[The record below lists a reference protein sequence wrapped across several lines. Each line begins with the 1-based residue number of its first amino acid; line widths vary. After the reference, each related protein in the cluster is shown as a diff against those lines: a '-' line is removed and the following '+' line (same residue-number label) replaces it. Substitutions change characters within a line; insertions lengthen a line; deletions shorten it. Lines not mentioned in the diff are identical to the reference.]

1 MNKAY
6 TLRALQSDDLFLM
19 LKVINK
25 IGIKEIKK
33 CFESEAVINTIS
45 SVASEGKGEAV
56 DRDVATVGMT
66 VMLEIAD
73 VFARNLPACRDELYQ
88 LLSTLSGMTAEEIAK
103 LPMLTMVDMVM
114 DVIKMQEFADFFQRL
129 FGSHE
134 TAT

>member
-1 MNKAY
+1 MNKVY

-25 IGIKEIKK
+25 IGIKEVKK
-33 CFESEAVINTIS
+33 CFESEAVVKAIT
-45 SVASEGKGEAV
+45 AMTDGKKVKDTA
-56 DRDVATVGMT
+56 AVGMT

-73 VFARNLPACRDELYQ
+73 VLARNLPACRDELYQ
-88 LLSTLSGMTAEEIAK
+88 LLSTLSGMTVEEIAK

-129 FGSHE
+129 FGSHG

>member
-1 MNKAY
+1 MNKVY

-33 CFESEAVINTIS
+33 CFESEAVIKAIS
-45 SVASEGKGEAV
+45 SVAGDKKGEDV
-56 DRDVATVGMT
+56 DNDVATVGMT

-88 LLSTLSGMTAEEIAK
+88 LLSTLSGMTVEEIAR

-129 FGSHE
+129 FGSRE

>member
-1 MNKAY
+1 MNKVY
-6 TLRALQSDDLFLM
+6 MLRALQSDDLFLM

-33 CFESEAVINTIS
+33 CFESEAVIKAIS
-45 SVASEGKGEAV
+45 SVAGDKKGEDV
-56 DRDVATVGMT
+56 DNDVATVGMT

-88 LLSTLSGMTAEEIAK
+88 LLSTLSGMTVEEIAR

-129 FGSHE
+129 FGSRE

>member
-1 MNKAY
+1 MNKVY

-33 CFESEAVINTIS
+33 CFESEAVIKAIS
-45 SVASEGKGEAV
+45 SVAGDKKGEDV
-56 DRDVATVGMT
+56 DNDVATVGMT

-88 LLSTLSGMTAEEIAK
+88 LLSTLSGMTVEEIAR
-103 LPMLTMVDMVM
+103 LPMLTMIDMVM

-129 FGSHE
+129 FGSRE

>member
-88 LLSTLSGMTAEEIAK
+88 LLSTLSGMTVEEIAK

-114 DVIKMQEFADFFQRL
+114 DIIRMQEFADFFQRR
-129 FGSHE
+129 FGSRE

>member
-1 MNKAY
+1 MNKVY

-25 IGIKEIKK
+25 IGFKEIKK
-33 CFESEAVINTIS
+33 CFESETVVKAIT
-45 SVASEGKGEAV
+45 AMTDGKKV
-56 DRDVATVGMT
+56 KDTATVGMT

-73 VFARNLPACRDELYQ
+73 VLARNLPACRDELYQ
-88 LLSTLSGMTAEEIAK
+88 LLSTLSGMTVEEIAK

-129 FGSHE
+129 FGSHG

>member
-1 MNKAY
+1 MNKVY

-33 CFESEAVINTIS
+33 CFESEAVVKAIT
-45 SVASEGKGEAV
+45 AMTDGKKVKDTA
-56 DRDVATVGMT
+56 AVGMT

-73 VFARNLPACRDELYQ
+73 VLARNLPACRDELYQ
-88 LLSTLSGMTAEEIAK
+88 LLSTLSGMTVEEIAK

-129 FGSHE
+129 FGSHG

>member
-1 MNKAY
+1 MNKVY

-33 CFESEAVINTIS
+33 CFESEAVVKAIT
-45 SVASEGKGEAV
+45 AMTDGKKV
-56 DRDVATVGMT
+56 KDTATVGMT

-73 VFARNLPACRDELYQ
+73 VLARNLPACRDELYQ
-88 LLSTLSGMTAEEIAK
+88 LLSTLSGMTEAEIAK
-103 LPMLTMVDMVM
+103 LPMLTMIDMVM
-114 DVIKMQEFADFFQRL
+114 DVVKMQEFADFFQRL
-129 FGSHE
+129 FGSRE

>member
-1 MNKAY
+1 MNKVY

-25 IGIKEIKK
+25 IGIKEVKK
-33 CFESEAVINTIS
+33 CFESEAVVKAIT
-45 SVASEGKGEAV
+45 AMTDGKKV
-56 DRDVATVGMT
+56 KDTATVGMT

-73 VFARNLPACRDELYQ
+73 VLARNLPACRDELYQ
-88 LLSTLSGMTAEEIAK
+88 LLSTLSSMTVEEIAK

-129 FGSHE
+129 FGSRG

>member
-1 MNKAY
+1 MNKVY

-33 CFESEAVINTIS
+33 CFESEAVVKAIAAMTD
-45 SVASEGKGEAV
+45 GKKVKDTA
-56 DRDVATVGMT
+56 AVGMT

-73 VFARNLPACRDELYQ
+73 VLARNLPACRDELYQ
-88 LLSTLSGMTAEEIAK
+88 LLSTLSGMTVEEIAK

-129 FGSHE
+129 FGSRE

>member
-1 MNKAY
+1 MNKVY

-33 CFESEAVINTIS
+33 CFESEAVVKAIT
-45 SVASEGKGEAV
+45 AMTDGKKVKDTA
-56 DRDVATVGMT
+56 AVGMT

-73 VFARNLPACRDELYQ
+73 VLARNLPACRDELYQ
-88 LLSTLSGMTAEEIAK
+88 LLSTLSGMTVEEIAK
-103 LPMLTMVDMVM
+103 LPMLTMIDMVM
-114 DVIKMQEFADFFQRL
+114 DVINMQEFADFFQRL
-129 FGSHE
+129 FGSHG

>member
-1 MNKAY
+1 MDKVY

-33 CFESEAVINTIS
+33 CFESEAVVKAIT
-45 SVASEGKGEAV
+45 AMTDGKKV
-56 DRDVATVGMT
+56 KDTATVGMT

-73 VFARNLPACRDELYQ
+73 VLARNLPACRDELYQ
-88 LLSTLSGMTAEEIAK
+88 LLATLSGMTEAEIAK
-103 LPMLTMVDMVM
+103 LPMLTMIDMVM
-114 DVIKMQEFADFFQRL
+114 DVVKKKEFADFFQHL
-129 FGSHE
+129 FGSRE

>member
-1 MNKAY
+1 MNKVYA
-6 TLRALQSDDLFLM
+6 LRALQSDDLFLM

-33 CFESEAVINTIS
+33 CFESEAVVKAIT
-45 SVASEGKGEAV
+45 AMTDGKKV
-56 DRDVATVGMT
+56 KDTATVGMT

-73 VFARNLPACRDELYQ
+73 VLARNLPACRDELYQ
-88 LLSTLSGMTAEEIAK
+88 LLSTLSGMTLEEIAK
-103 LPMLTMVDMVM
+103 LPMLTMVDMVV

-129 FGSHE
+129 FGSRE

>member
-1 MNKAY
+1 MNKVY

-33 CFESEAVINTIS
+33 CFESEAVVKAITAMTDGKKVKDTATI
-45 SVASEGKGEAV
+45 
-56 DRDVATVGMT
+56 GMT

-73 VFARNLPACRDELYQ
+73 VLARNLPACRDELYQ
-88 LLSTLSGMTAEEIAK
+88 LLSTLSGMTVEEIAK

-129 FGSHE
+129 FGSHG

>member
-1 MNKAY
+1 MNKEY

-33 CFESEAVINTIS
+33 CFESETVVKAIT
-45 SVASEGKGEAV
+45 AMTDGKKVKDTA
-56 DRDVATVGMT
+56 AVGMT
-66 VMLEIAD
+66 VMLEIFD
-73 VFARNLPACRDELYQ
+73 VLARNLPACREELYQ
-88 LLSTLSGMTAEEIAK
+88 LLSALSGMTAEEIAK
-103 LPMLTMVDMVM
+103 LPMLTMLDMVA

-129 FGSHE
+129 FGSRE